1 MDENARFKDM
11 TDEEIAALAQASDGE
26 ALEYLLNKYK
36 NFVRSRAR
44 SYFLIGADHEDI
56 VQEGMIGLYKAIR
69 DYRSEKLSS
78 FRAFAELC
86 VTRQIITAIK
96 TATRQK
102 HIPLN
107 SYVSLNKPIY
117 DDENERTLID
127 VISEELAANPEE
139 LLISRED
146 ISLIEGRIGD
156 TLSPLEKQVL
166 LRYLDADG
174 ERQSYKWTVRF
185 HRNPGTTPPDKYP
198 SIAATIEVGDTV
210 IGLEDGLVLKSPDI
224 ITVIDARS
232 WNNEQLYLNNYEVYI
247 NGTRIESP
255 CSQTGAS
262 FGYNTYLSIE
272 GANTITVTA
281 TDVDGYSVTR
291 SWTVYYEKGDV
302 TITVS
307 VEATTVGLGYLIP
320 PTQVTVPGGTDV
332 LTIVRDL
339 LEENGYTCSASSYY
353 LASIGKPGINNGY
366 SIDPELKQIIIE
378 DGMDAF
384 GAGDDPRPAS
394 MDSLGEFDYYRWS
407 GWMYSYNG
415 RYPGYGMNACKP
427 QDGAVIRVRFTLALG
442 KDIGGFSP
450 ATGGN
455 YGNSNGNYYKE
466 W

>member
-1 MDENARFKDM
+1 MYIAVCDDQTEELKDLTELLGAWE
-11 TDEEIAALAQASDGE
+11 TDRGTPVRVKSFRSAAALLDAARHERFTLYLLDIMMPGLNGMDAAREIRGFDKAADIIFLTSSPGFAYDSYSVK

-166 LRYLDADG
+166 LRYLDG
-174 ERQSYKWTVRF
+174 KSYQDISAELGRHVK
-185 HRNPGTTPPDKYP
+185 
-198 SIAATIEVGDTV
+198 SIDNALQRVKRK
-210 IGLEDGLVLKSPDI
+210 LQKL
-224 ITVIDARS
+224 
-232 WNNEQLYLNNYEVYI
+232 
-247 NGTRIESP
+247 
-255 CSQTGAS
+255 
-262 FGYNTYLSIE
+262 
-272 GANTITVTA
+272 
-281 TDVDGYSVTR
+281 
-291 SWTVYYEKGDV
+291 
-302 TITVS
+302 
-307 VEATTVGLGYLIP
+307 
-320 PTQVTVPGGTDV
+320 
-332 LTIVRDL
+332 L
-339 LEENGYTCSASSYY
+339 LEQHRE
-353 LASIGKPGINNGY
+353 
-366 SIDPELKQIIIE
+366 
-378 DGMDAF
+378 
-384 GAGDDPRPAS
+384 
-394 MDSLGEFDYYRWS
+394 
-407 GWMYSYNG
+407 
-415 RYPGYGMNACKP
+415 
-427 QDGAVIRVRFTLALG
+427 
-442 KDIGGFSP
+442 
-450 ATGGN
+450 
-455 YGNSNGNYYKE
+455 
-466 W
+466 